1 MKAMK
6 KLVCALLALTC
17 AFAFCA
23 CGEGHPMYKDFTF
36 TQTEWEDGFG
46 TGLQVE
52 VKNVSGCTY
61 QSVKVGYK
69 AKSDINYDEI
79 AKYIEKVVF
88 DAKGREFTQE
98 EAAEIAKTVNLYAGE
113 AKFDVN
119 TNDKV
124 RKAEKVQLYFKGQ
137 YEGKDI
143 TFASKETT
151 FPELVKYF
159 EVANL
164 TLTYKKDGENRSS
177 YMLYNVEKDEYNVVE
192 H

>member
-1 MKAMK
+1 MKR
-6 KLVCALLALTC
+6 LVCALLAVLS

-23 CGEGHPMYKDFTF
+23 CGEGHPMYKDFKF
-36 TQTEWEDGFG
+36 IQTEWQGDFG

-52 VKNVSGCTY
+52 
-61 QSVKVGYK
+61 
-69 AKSDINYDEI
+69 
-79 AKYIEKVVF
+79 
-88 DAKGREFTQE
+88 
-98 EAAEIAKTVNLYAGE
+98 AAEIAKAVNLYADD

-119 TNDKV
+119 TGDKV
-124 RKAEKVQLYFKGQ
+124 RKTEKVQLYFKGQ

-177 YMLYNVEKDEYNVVE
+177 YMFYNVEKDEYNVV
-192 H
+192 

>member
-6 KLVCALLALTC
+6 RLVCLMLAVLS
-17 AFAFCA
+17 AFEFCA
-23 CGEGHPMYKDFTF
+23 CGEGHPMYKDFKF
-36 TQTEWEDGFG
+36 IQTEWQGDFG

-98 EAAEIAKTVNLYAGE
+98 EAAEIAKTVNLYM
-113 AKFDVN
+113 F
-119 TNDKV
+119 
-124 RKAEKVQLYFKGQ
+124 
-137 YEGKDI
+137 
-143 TFASKETT
+143 
-151 FPELVKYF
+151 
-159 EVANL
+159 
-164 TLTYKKDGENRSS
+164 
-177 YMLYNVEKDEYNVVE
+177 YNVEKDEYNVV
-192 H
+192 

>member
-6 KLVCALLALTC
+6 RLVCLMLAVLS

-23 CGEGHPMYKDFTF
+23 CGEGHPMYKDFKF
-36 TQTEWEDGFG
+36 IQTEWQGDFD

-61 QSVKVGYK
+61 QSV
-69 AKSDINYDEI
+69 
-79 AKYIEKVVF
+79 
-88 DAKGREFTQE
+88 
-98 EAAEIAKTVNLYAGE
+98 NLYAGD

-119 TNDKV
+119 TGDKV
-124 RKAEKVQLYFKGQ
+124 RKTEKVKLYFKGQ
-137 YEGKDI
+137 YEVKDI

-177 YMLYNVEKDEYNVVE
+177 YMFYNVEKDEYNVV
-192 H
+192 

>member
-6 KLVCALLALTC
+6 RLVCLMLAVLS

-23 CGEGHPMYKDFTF
+23 CGEGHPMYKDFKF
-36 TQTEWEDGFG
+36 IQTEWQGDFG
-46 TGLQVE
+46 TGLQV
-52 VKNVSGCTY
+52 
-61 QSVKVGYK
+61 
-69 AKSDINYDEI
+69 
-79 AKYIEKVVF
+79 
-88 DAKGREFTQE
+88 
-98 EAAEIAKTVNLYAGE
+98 EAAEIAKTVNLYAGD

-119 TNDKV
+119 TGDKV
-124 RKAEKVQLYFKGQ
+124 RKTEKVQLYFKGQ

-164 TLTYKKDGENRSS
+164 TLTYKKDGENKSS
-177 YMLYNVEKDEYNVVE
+177 YMFYNVEKDEYNVV
-192 H
+192 

>member
-6 KLVCALLALTC
+6 RLVCLMLAVLS

-23 CGEGHPMYKDFTF
+23 CGEGHPMYKDFKF
-36 TQTEWEDGFG
+36 IQTEWQGDFG
-46 TGLQVE
+46 TGL
-52 VKNVSGCTY
+52 
-61 QSVKVGYK
+61 
-69 AKSDINYDEI
+69 
-79 AKYIEKVVF
+79 
-88 DAKGREFTQE
+88 QE
-98 EAAEIAKTVNLYAGE
+98 EAAEIAKTVNLYAVD

-119 TNDKV
+119 TGDKV
-124 RKAEKVQLYFKGQ
+124 RKIEKVQLYFKGQ

-177 YMLYNVEKDEYNVVE
+177 YMFYNVEKDEYNVV
-192 H
+192 